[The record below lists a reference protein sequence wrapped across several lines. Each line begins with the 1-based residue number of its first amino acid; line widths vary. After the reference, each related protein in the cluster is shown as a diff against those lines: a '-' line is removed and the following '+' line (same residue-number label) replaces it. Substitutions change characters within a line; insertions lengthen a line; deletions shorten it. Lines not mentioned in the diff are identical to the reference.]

1 MSLAVLGTLTAAGG
15 KTFAAF
21 FLGSGASG
29 EVDTGYAFR
38 YDFIKIG
45 RGYQF

>member
-38 YDFIKIG
+38 YDFINIWCGSK
-45 RGYQF
+45 F

>member
-21 FLGSGASG
+21 FLGSGVGGGVSS
-29 EVDTGYAFR
+29 ESKTLTLKYN
-38 YDFIKIG
+38 
-45 RGYQF
+45 

>member
-29 EVDTGYAFR
+29 GGGYGIR
-38 YDFIKIG
+38 I
-45 RGYQF
+45 